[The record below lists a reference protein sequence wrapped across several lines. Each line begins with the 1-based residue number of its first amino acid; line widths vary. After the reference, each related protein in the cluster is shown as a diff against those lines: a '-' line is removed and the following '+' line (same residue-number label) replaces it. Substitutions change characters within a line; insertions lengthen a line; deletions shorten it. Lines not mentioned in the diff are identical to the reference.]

1 MNVTFNG
8 LAVGSLSSANTTS
21 SSISAALG
29 TVTSGAPV
37 GVGRHTFDNFIV
49 SVRR

>member
-8 LAVGSLSSANTTS
+8 LAVGSLGANTTS